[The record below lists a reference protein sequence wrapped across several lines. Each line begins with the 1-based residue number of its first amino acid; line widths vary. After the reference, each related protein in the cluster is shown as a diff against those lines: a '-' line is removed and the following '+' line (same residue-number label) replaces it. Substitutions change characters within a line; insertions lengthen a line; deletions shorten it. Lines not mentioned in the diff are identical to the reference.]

1 MFYRNH
7 NWYQGLTQAVPPIKI
22 PDSADEALKI
32 KQSAS
37 ALQQA
42 RVGFYHSVI
51 KMTRLLGGDILIS
64 KSQST
69 EALQVQ
75 AILLWLPAH
84 HQLSALPVITLYQ
97 SGFFKVM
104 WDYGVRGVYKVL
116 FVYEDDVHKMF
127 KKAGT
132 NVEDGALVQ
141 MLVAN
146 PEFNGHG
153 YASKLLW
160 WKMQH
165 HWAEN
170 PGIDVHLDTGSDYGQ
185 KVYERLG
192 FATIGKMY
200 VHSGTDADGFALP
213 KNNGQTTDEH
223 GIQSHWIMKMRN
235 PNR

>member
-1 MFYRNH
+1 
-7 NWYQGLTQAVPPIKI
+7 LTQAIPPVKVPELAS
-22 PDSADEALKI
+22 DALKI
-32 KQSAS
+32 KQSS
-37 ALQQA
+37 SVLQQA
-42 RVGFYHSVI
+42 RIGFYHSVV
-51 KMTRLLGGDILIS
+51 KMTRLLGGEVLIS
-64 KSQST
+64 KSKST
-69 EALQVQ
+69 ETLQVQ

-84 HQLSALPVITLYQ
+84 HQLSAFPIITLYQ
-97 SGFFKVM
+97 SGFFKTM
-104 WDYGVRGVYKVL
+104 WDYGVRGVYRVL
-116 FVYEDDVHKMF
+116 FVYEDNVHKMF

-160 WKMQH
+160 WKMQR

-170 PGIDVHLDTGSDYGQ
+170 PNIDVHLDTANDYGQ

-192 FATIGKMY
+192 FTNIGNMDVY
-200 VHSGTDADGFALP
+200 SGTDAEGIALP
-213 KNNGQTTDEH
+213 KNNAQISNEVGIH
-223 GIQSHWIMKMRN
+223 GHRIMRMSN